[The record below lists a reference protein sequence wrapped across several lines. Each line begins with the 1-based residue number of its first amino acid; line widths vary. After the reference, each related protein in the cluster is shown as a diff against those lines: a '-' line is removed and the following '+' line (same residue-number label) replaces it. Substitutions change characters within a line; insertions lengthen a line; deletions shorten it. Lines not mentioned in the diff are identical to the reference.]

1 MFEVLTYVDIGLAA
15 VMVLLALGK
24 ARGHIVARR
33 KGLTRNVSR
42 LMAHGLIGVL
52 MLAYIRLSVGWLQT
66 YHTLGTEP
74 NVTGMFTM
82 LWVYCLLGLAIV
94 LLVTL
99 EISTHVRALSSG
111 HTRNISR
118 LITCLLMFVVMLIML
133 GVNMKRWNAFIDEL
147 EAPYHDMI
155 PISAASSLSSAIF
168 PRLHPQER
176 PGGCRSPLPPRQ
188 AARLSLTR

>member
-42 LMAHGLIGVL
+42 LMAHGLIGLL
-52 MLAYIRLSVGWLQT
+52 MLVYVRLSVGWLQT
-66 YHTLGTEP
+66 YHSLGTDLD
-74 NVTGMFTM
+74 VSGMFTM
-82 LWVYCLLGLAIV
+82 LWVYCLLGLALV
-94 LLVTL
+94 LLATL
-99 EISTHVRALSSG
+99 EISTHLRALSRG
-111 HTRNISR
+111 HTRNVSR
-118 LITCLLMFVVMLIML
+118 LITCLLMLVVMLIML

-155 PISAASSLSSAIF
+155 RTSTPF
-168 PRLHPQER
+168 DR
-176 PGGCRSPLPPRQ
+176 
-188 AARLSLTR
+188 